1 MIRKILNILI
11 GVIFVLYPLGVF
23 LGFNYFEPRFIG
35 MLLLVF
41 FTLRGLFFI
50 NKNLIKNLYQLAPI
64 AIAVFVTSMAVI
76 IFNENIFLRLHPVL
90 ISLAFLFS
98 FGYTLIKPPSMV
110 ERFARLK
117 DPQLSNDAIAYTKTV
132 TKVWCLFFIL
142 NGSAAAYTT
151 FYASFEVWTIYN
163 GLISYILM
171 GILFITEFIVRHFKI
186 ISTKQNTI

>member
-1 MIRKILNILI
+1 VIRKILNILI